1 MTLPRQLNQTRK
13 EASEAEQD
21 FNSESIELFV
31 LLMFKDISIMQQFVA
46 AGANESFIETMRQM
60 IQEHELGYDEKILMR
75 ELQAIK

>member
-21 FNSESIELFV
+21 FNNESIELFV